1 MKVKQVKEVD
11 LTASEPFEIVL
22 NDKSKNGDTVAKEI
36 VLMADGSISI
46 ENDIDTQLV
55 INQST
60 LDVEEYS
67 EGWAIIPCEGI
78 SVLTITPSADC
89 KLYYRVL
96 V

>member
-1 MKVKQVKEVD
+1 MKIKKTNEVD
-11 LTASEPFEIVL
+11 LTANEPYDIVL
-22 NDKSKNGDTVAKEI
+22 NENAKAGDTVAKEI
-36 VLMADGSISI
+36 VLMSDAGISI
-46 ENDIDTQLV
+46 DNDLGTQLV

-78 SVLTITPSADC
+78 GLLSITPSQDG

>member
-1 MKVKQVKEVD
+1 MKIKKTNEVD
-11 LTASEPFEIVL
+11 LTANEPYDIVL
-22 NDKSKNGDTVAKEI
+22 NENAKAGDTVAKEI
-36 VLMADGSISI
+36 VLMSDAGISI
-46 ENDIDTQLV
+46 DNDLGTQLV

-60 LDVEEYS
+60 LEVEEYS

-78 SVLTITPSADC
+78 GLLSITPSQDG